1 MPVVNSLTSAASNHS
16 IKLTLSK
23 FLIVG
28 LLSGLFKKKEI
39 PSSLTDL
46 SGLYI
51 DLHSHLIPGIDDGA
65 KTMTDSLDLIR
76 GLRDLGFKKIITSPH
91 IMSGGY
97 NNTPEIILSGR
108 DDVRSALRENNID
121 VEFDAWAEYYLDET
135 IMPKIENKELLTMG
149 DKYVLVELSYLM
161 KSNNSTAYFYA
172 MISRGY
178 KVILAHPERYPY
190 YHNESFHEYYNLK
203 DQGIYFQL
211 NIASLTG
218 TYGGSA
224 RATAEK
230 LIDNNM
236 IDFVATDLHN
246 DRHLSYIKDAV
257 KLQYMEKILNY
268 PKLMNKVLI

>member
-1 MPVVNSLTSAASNHS
+1 MGFFSN
-16 IKLTLSK
+16 
-23 FLIVG
+23 
-28 LLSGLFKKKEI
+28 LFKKKEE

-46 SGLYI
+46 SSLGI

-65 KTMTDSLDLIR
+65 KTMEDSLNLIR

-108 DDVRSALRENNID
+108 DKVRAAIKENNID

-135 IMPKIENKELLTMG
+135 IMPKIQNKELLTMG
-149 DKYVLVELSYLM
+149 DNYVLVELSYLI
-161 KSNNSTAYFYA
+161 KSNNATSYFYSL
-172 MISRGY
+172 ITNGY

-190 YHNESFHEYYNLK
+190 YHSESLDEYMTLK
-203 DQGIYFQL
+203 DQGVFFQL

-218 TYGGSA
+218 TYGQAA
-224 RATAEK
+224 RSTAERM
-230 LIDNNM
+230 IDNNM
-236 IDFVATDLHN
+236 IDFIATDLHN
-246 DRHLSYIKDAV
+246 ERHLNYIRDSV
-257 KLQYMEKILNY
+257 KLAYMEKIINY

>member
-1 MPVVNSLTSAASNHS
+1 M
-16 IKLTLSK
+16 
-23 FLIVG
+23 G
-28 LLSGLFKKKEI
+28 LLSNLFKKKEI

-46 SGLYI
+46 SALQI

-65 KTMTDSLDLIR
+65 KTMADSLDLIR
-76 GLRDLGFKKIITSPH
+76 GLREIGFKKIITSPH

-97 NNTPEIILSGR
+97 DNTPEIILSGR
-108 DDVRSALRENNID
+108 DDVRAALKENNID

-135 IMPKIENKELLTMG
+135 MMPKIENRELLTMG

-161 KSNNSTAYFYA
+161 KSNNSTSYFYSL
-172 MISRGY
+172 ISNGY

-190 YHNESFHEYYNLK
+190 FHNQSFHEYHNLK

-218 TYGGSA
+218 TYGKSA
-224 RATAEK
+224 KDTAEK

-246 DRHLSYIKDAV
+246 ERHLSYIKEAV
-257 KLQYMEKILNY
+257 KMQYMEKILNY
-268 PKLMNKVLI
+268 PKLMNKVLL